1 MGGVRAR
8 ADRPLSWGVYQGWR
22 GGRRSRERAAAVTI
36 SRCYNRYACPEHIVI
51 TITNLHIEIIGGDT
65 IIEVGIRINIMSI
78 IFILSI
84 FL

>member
-1 MGGVRAR
+1 MGGARAR
-8 ADRPLSWGVYQGWR
+8 ADRPLSWGSLPGKG
-22 GGRRSRERAAAVTI
+22 GGRRSREGAAAVTI
-36 SRCYNRYACPEHIVI
+36 SRCYNRYVCPEYIVI
-51 TITNLHIEIIGGDT
+51 TITNIHIEIIGGNT